1 MARCFL
7 GLAVLPLGFFAL
19 CFEPCSFCPFS
30 GLTGGLL
37 PMGFLAI
44 GFLLRCLRPFLLL
57 AGAFLLGCGLLGSGL
72 LCSLHP
78 LGFLAFGLGP
88 CCLAPRGFFLAAGLA
103 LRCLLLCAGQPCG
116 LQALGFLACCL
127 FAGGLGAF
135 CLLALCFLAFCREAL
150 FFFALF
156 VLAGGCL
163 LRDGLVVGFDLARRC
178 HSHGGGGGLAGGQL
192 ADGLFGLCPGS
203 FGLYG
208 LYGLQAFGLQTGGLE
223 PLGLLLGLFLGLLP
237 GGFLQG
243 GLPLG
248 FLAFLAFQRQ
258 GLGPRSLGLLR
269 LRDLLC
275 CALGLFLPQRLLL
288 RYPLILLFLAQCGGQ
303 ALGLLAFGCPFGFL
317 AGGFGPGSRPAFC
330 GLARGFLL
338 LGDGGARCCGGR
350 RGSGRN
356 GCWDGWRERDPHEF
370 SHRGRYRWGR

>member
-1 MARCFL
+1 
-7 GLAVLPLGFFAL
+7 
-19 CFEPCSFCPFS
+19 
-30 GLTGGLL
+30 
-37 PMGFLAI
+37 MGFLAI
-44 GFLLRCLRPFLLL
+44 GFLLCGLRPFLLF
-57 AGAFLLGCGLLGSGL
+57 AGAFLLGGGLLGSGLSSSGL

-88 CCLAPRGFFLAAGLA
+88 CRLAPRGFFLAAGLA
-103 LRCLLLCAGQPCG
+103 LRCLLLCAGLPCG

-135 CLLALCFLAFCREAL
+135 CLLALCFFAFCFFAFCRQAL

-163 LRDGLVVGFDLARRC
+163 LRAGLVVGLDLAC
-178 HSHGGGGGLAGGQL
+178 YGHGGGGGLAGGQL
-192 ADGLFGLCPGS
+192 AEGLFGLCPGC
-203 FGLYG
+203 FHLC
-208 LYGLQAFGLQTGGLE
+208 GLQAFGLQAGGLE

-248 FLAFLAFQRQ
+248 FLAFLALQRQ
-258 GLGPRSLGLLR
+258 GLGTRRLGLLR
-269 LRDLLC
+269 LRDLFC
-275 CALGLFLPQRLLL
+275 RALGLFLPQRLLL
-288 RYPLILLFLAQCGGQ
+288 RYPLFLLLLAQCGGQ
-303 ALGLLAFGCPFGFL
+303 ALGLLALGCPFGLL
-317 AGGFGPGSRPAFC
+317 AGGFGPGRRPAFC

-338 LGDGGARCCGGR
+338 LGGGGARCCGGR
-350 RGSGRN
+350 RGSGWN